1 MAIQGLNTTN
11 YSGEVL
17 ENVLTLATTGN
28 ELVSRGLIMVI
39 PGVNSAISI
48 PRVKAGKMLQK
59 RKEDPTKADSK
70 GDFTYSEKK
79 LTPKDMM
86 AFTLF
91 NPRAFEHIWRP
102 FQPSGDLVFR
112 QLPGNR

>member
-39 PGVNSAISI
+39 PGVNSESAF
-48 PRVKAGKMLQK
+48 RALRRERCCKNE
-59 RKEDPTKADSK
+59 RKTRR
-70 GDFTYSEKK
+70 K
-79 LTPKDMM
+79 LT
-86 AFTLF
+86 ARGTLLTVKR
-91 NPRAFEHIWRP
+91 N
-102 FQPSGDLVFR
+102 
-112 QLPGNR
+112 

>member
-48 PRVKAGKMLQK
+48 PRVKAGKMLQNE
-59 RKEDPTKADSK
+59 RKTLR
-70 GDFTYSEKK
+70 K
-79 LTPKDMM
+79 LTVRG
-86 AFTLF
+86 TLLIVKR
-91 NPRAFEHIWRP
+91 N
-102 FQPSGDLVFR
+102 
-112 QLPGNR
+112 

>member
-59 RKEDPTKADSK
+59 RKEDPTKAWQQNS
-70 GDFTYSEKK
+70 SS
-79 LTPKDMM
+79 PVP
-86 AFTLF
+86 A
-91 NPRAFEHIWRP
+91 
-102 FQPSGDLVFR
+102 V
-112 QLPGNR
+112 LPPAIQILMP

>member
-48 PRVKAGKMLQK
+48 PRVKAGKMLQNE
-59 RKEDPTKADSK
+59 RKTRR
-70 GDFTYSEKK
+70 K
-79 LTPKDMM
+79 LT
-86 AFTLF
+86 ARGTLLTVKR
-91 NPRAFEHIWRP
+91 N
-102 FQPSGDLVFR
+102 
-112 QLPGNR
+112 

>member
-48 PRVKAGKMLQK
+48 PRVKAGKMLQIVGHV
-59 RKEDPTKADSK
+59 T
-70 GDFTYSEKK
+70 
-79 LTPKDMM
+79 
-86 AFTLF
+86 
-91 NPRAFEHIWRP
+91 AFEISITELKSPLIVKR
-102 FQPSGDLVFR
+102 
-112 QLPGNR
+112 N

>member
-28 ELVSRGLIMVI
+28 KLVSRGLIMVI
-39 PGVNSAISI
+39 PGVNSTPAFHAL
-48 PRVKAGKMLQK
+48 RQGKMLQK

-70 GDFTYSEKK
+70 GDFTY
-79 LTPKDMM
+79 
-86 AFTLF
+86 
-91 NPRAFEHIWRP
+91 R
-102 FQPSGDLVFR
+102 
-112 QLPGNR
+112 

>member
-39 PGVNSAISI
+39 PGVNSAISM

-59 RKEDPTKADSK
+59 RNLKNRRQKSCV
-70 GDFTYSEKK
+70 
-79 LTPKDMM
+79 LKDWEI
-86 AFTLF
+86 
-91 NPRAFEHIWRP
+91 RI
-102 FQPSGDLVFR
+102 
-112 QLPGNR
+112 